1 MLCAIHRRSEAGE
14 GRNQLV
20 FYCSSREKPAL
31 GLEKQRG
38 DEDIYIVIQAG
49 YLVLW
54 QVPGCGGHG
63 GICLSL
69 GLRKSYEWVDGGQ
82 VSMVYGIH
90 RKHGQ

>member
-38 DEDIYIVIQAG
+38 DEDIYSHTGRLPSPLAG
-49 YLVLW
+49 TRLWWTWWYL
-54 QVPGCGGHG
+54 PEF
-63 GICLSL
+63 
-69 GLRKSYEWVDGGQ
+69 GLEKEL
-82 VSMVYGIH
+82 
-90 RKHGQ
+90 